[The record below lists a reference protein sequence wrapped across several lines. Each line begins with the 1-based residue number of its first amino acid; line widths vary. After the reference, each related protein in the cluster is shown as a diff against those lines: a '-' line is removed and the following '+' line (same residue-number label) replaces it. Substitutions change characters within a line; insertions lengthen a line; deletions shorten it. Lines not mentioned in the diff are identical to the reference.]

1 MNPHDAGRRRPI
13 SRSYQNKAAWKR
25 FLVIAAGPLTNYGI
39 TFAILA
45 GLYISGIPK
54 PVSPPAIADLLPG
67 YPAAQVGMKPGDV
80 FMSIDGHPVHE
91 FREVSELVN
100 GAAGQSIA
108 IVVSRGDKLLTFNL
122 VPQKARQ
129 GFLMGA
135 APKTTLERTPF
146 FDGIGKAA
154 VQTVVWNAT
163 IVEGLVGWAQGKVKM
178 QLGGTVEVVAQTTE
192 AAHLGAAAFFMTLAG
207 ISVFL
212 ALLNLLPVP
221 ALDGGRL
228 FFLLIEMIRRRPVNQ
243 RIETAV
249 HAMGFMALLTLMA
262 FLTVNDVQRNLHL
275 GGGDDGG
282 APSSGP
288 QVGVVGRID
297 RSFGREKSLGSPG
310 LGRLDH
316 GYPAPRLSELREKD
330 LVSPR

>member
-1 MNPHDAGRRRPI
+1 M
-13 SRSYQNKAAWKR
+13 
-25 FLVIAAGPLTNYGI
+25 
-39 TFAILA
+39 
-45 GLYISGIPK
+45 
-54 PVSPPAIADLLPG
+54 
-67 YPAAQVGMKPGDV
+67 
-80 FMSIDGHPVHE
+80 
-91 FREVSELVN
+91 
-100 GAAGQSIA
+100 
-108 IVVSRGDKLLTFNL
+108 
-122 VPQKARQ
+122 
-129 GFLMGA
+129 
-135 APKTTLERTPF
+135 
-146 FDGIGKAA
+146 
-154 VQTVVWNAT
+154 VWNAT

-282 APSSGP
+282 TPSSGP
-288 QVGVVGRID
+288 
-297 RSFGREKSLGSPG
+297 
-310 LGRLDH
+310 
-316 GYPAPRLSELREKD
+316 
-330 LVSPR
+330 